1 MCIDDFSTGDIEALE
16 ELKEKEPYEP
26 FRRIVDNLIRCDEMP
41 IYQAFSEIS
50 LDQDGYMSKR
60 KLKNEKSIRKR
71 VFRAYLLAALPFI
84 LLFAYGLM
92 PALVSSMYEMNQ
104 LLGELQ
110 GAVW

>member
-1 MCIDDFSTGDIEALE
+1 
-16 ELKEKEPYEP
+16 
-26 FRRIVDNLIRCDEMP
+26 MP

-60 KLKNEKSIRKR
+60 KLKMKIYTKEGLSC
-71 VFRAYLLAALPFI
+71 LPSGGTSFI

-104 LLGELQ
+104 LLEELQ